1 MWSTIWTNRKCTGSS
16 AMQSHKAEGAQPWD
30 SHLVTFPVSG
40 EEFMDA
46 LVEGTQWAE
55 RLKMFL
61 HLINLAG
68 KRIIT
73 SQRKNSVFHLCI
85 WSAGVLKSCVNI
97 TYTTTKCDLVSSQAP
112 YISDHTIHASGFW
125 SERNL
130 LLCEIVF
137 SISSVLKQFFPP
149 PHDRP
154 ICSQAISLLLLW
166 GTQRCA
172 RWNPSPAHQAFSS
185 CITPKSFTL
194 I

>member
-1 MWSTIWTNRKCTGSS
+1 MKETNTLAVGELWEIKRTGLTQSLEMWSTIWTNRKCTGSS

-112 YISDHTIHASGFW
+112 FIYLTTQSMPLVSDL
-125 SERNL
+125 R
-130 LLCEIVF
+130 EIFCCV
-137 SISSVLKQFFPP
+137 K
-149 PHDRP
+149 
-154 ICSQAISLLLLW
+154 
-166 GTQRCA
+166 
-172 RWNPSPAHQAFSS
+172 
-185 CITPKSFTL
+185 
-194 I
+194 